1 MVKKVKLGLVAR
13 ILLAMA
19 IGIAAGFI
27 LPECGIRTL
36 KTFEDLVTTL
46 LKFMVPMVTIHLAGS
61 MIKLVC
67 CAAAMILMSG
77 RTIDFGAM
85 GVFIFVMTATAIAA
99 PGVPGGVITSSLGAL
114 GTILL
119 LTPEQSSM
127 LMTVYLAM
135 DGVGSAC
142 SVGGH
147 GAIAMAVERIVG
159 KGDE

>member
-1 MVKKVKLGLVAR
+1 MD
-13 ILLAMA
+13 LLRAFCWRWPSESQPDLFCPN
-19 IGIAAGFI
+19 AA
-27 LPECGIRTL
+27 
-36 KTFEDLVTTL
+36 
-46 LKFMVPMVTIHLAGS
+46 
-61 MIKLVC
+61 
-67 CAAAMILMSG
+67 SG

-159 KGDE
+159 KGVE